1 MPNSIQFFKHFSSEN
16 RFDNQRDS
24 IGYKKG
30 GKFQSA
36 HFSIGF
42 KSRIKQQEE
51 KDEFQE
57 TTAHKKK
64 ANLVFQFTS
73 KNIKGNKNSRCKN
86 TIHHI
91 GKDY

>member
-16 RFDNQRDS
+16 RFDNQWDS
-24 IGYKKG
+24 IGYKKR

-42 KSRIKQQEE
+42 IDWVKKNEK

-57 TTAHKKK
+57 TTPHKKK
-64 ANLVFQFTS
+64 ANLVFQFAS

-86 TIHHI
+86 AIYYI